1 MSTQFPLGVLVGVDG
16 SAGSDNAVRY
26 GALAAGRLGVQ
37 LTLVHVLPAYVP
49 PAPTPLVQDDL
60 AAAGHAI
67 AGQARQVAEPYI
79 DGTTVV
85 TLVPTGSTTGALAEL
100 SARAELVVLG
110 HNTRTHLG
118 RLFTGAVTAGVAA
131 RSACPVVTVPDS
143 WDHNSTTGEVV
154 VGIKHALHAEGLL
167 ERAFATA
174 EARGARLTLIHAWEL
189 PSVYDDIIVRRTH
202 DTDWSVRA
210 QEQVAPRLDELRAR
224 YPAVPVEVT
233 IVHGQPAHALVEAA
247 AGADLLMLE
256 RRGGR
261 LPAGLHLG
269 STARAVLREASC
281 PVEVAPPRGALID
294 TGNFDLEGAG
304 APMM

>member
-1 MSTQFPLGVLVGVDG
+1 MSTQFPFGVLVGVDG

-26 GALAAGRLGVQ
+26 GALAARRLGVQ
-37 LTLVHVLPAYVP
+37 LTLVHVVPAYVP
-49 PAPTPLVQDDL
+49 PAATPLVQDDL

-67 AGQARQVAEPYI
+67 AAQARQVADPHV

-85 TLVPTGSTTGALAEL
+85 TLVPTGSTTVVLAEL

-110 HNTRTHLG
+110 HNTRTRLR
-118 RLFTGAVTAGVAA
+118 RLFTGAVTAGVSA

-143 WDHNSTTGEVV
+143 WDPNSTTGEVV
-154 VGIKHALHAEGLL
+154 VGIKNAPHAEGLL

-202 DTDWSVRA
+202 DTDWAVRA
-210 QEQVAPRLDELRAR
+210 QEHVAPRLDELRAKH
-224 YPAVPVEVT
+224 PTVPVELS
-233 IVHGQPAHALVEAA
+233 IVHGQPAHALVETAA
-247 AGADLLMLE
+247 AADLLMLE

-281 PVEVAPPRGALID
+281 PVEVAPPRGAPTD
-294 TGNFDLEGAG
+294 TGTLDLERAG
-304 APMM
+304 APLK